1 MNSCFYCTQVYATAS
16 DLAIHTNNKHTMRPI
31 TEREPTPTQS
41 EFEKFFAQNDIK
53 LVAYSQEMPFRE
65 SGFRVVITPKETT

>member
-1 MNSCFYCTQVYATAS
+1 MTPRRKPCTSCGQEFGFHSTTCSVFPS
-16 DLAIHTNNKHTMRPI
+16 PNRP
-31 TEREPTPTQS
+31 QS
-41 EFEKFFAQNDIK
+41 ESEKFFAQNDIK